1 MRYLFVIFSAL
12 WRVARAL
19 VDAARRRSGRV
30 RRYAAEP
37 RAPRPNVVTGPIPL
51 LLPSSRTGAVAPPLP
66 GERPRTGDLA
76 PVVPLAARRRRAHRP
91 RFDALV
97 AVARQTGGHGP
108 AVRAA

>member
-1 MRYLFVIFSAL
+1 MRYPFVIFSAL
-12 WRVARAL
+12 WPVARAL

-51 LLPSSRTGAVAPPLP
+51 LLPSSRTG
-66 GERPRTGDLA
+66 DLA
-76 PVVPLAARRRRAHRP
+76 PVVPLAARRRRADRP
-91 RFDALV
+91 RLGTLI
-97 AVARQTGGHGP
+97 AVALQAEGHGP